1 MLYLFLRFPLGVAT
15 FTVAVALISVSLSLV
30 LAPAYM
36 WTSDEVDWGFWTF
49 DPYPAAWF
57 LPIVG
62 IPALIV
68 SMHLMNAMAIGSD
81 WFARV
86 MLGRLGDPAAEVDA
100 REPAPRASFGPAS
113 QGRKTKRRVIG
124 FRILYMH
131 LAVYI
136 VVIEML
142 AIIDFATG
150 GGWWFY
156 WPLIGWGIGV
166 AVHALATISVLGA
179 AWEPRRANG

>member
-1 MLYLFLRFPLGVAT
+1 
-15 FTVAVALISVSLSLV
+15 
-30 LAPAYM
+30 
-36 WTSDEVDWGFWTF
+36 
-49 DPYPAAWF
+49 
-57 LPIVG
+57 
-62 IPALIV
+62 
-68 SMHLMNAMAIGSD
+68 MHLMNAMAIGSGR
-81 WFARV
+81 FARV
-86 MLGRLGDPAAEVDA
+86 MLGRLGDPAADVDA
-100 REPAPRASFGPAS
+100 RGPAS
-113 QGRKTKRRVIG
+113 NASPGPANQGRKTNWRVIG
-124 FRILYMH
+124 FRTLYVH

-179 AWEPRRANG
+179 AWEPRRANGY